1 MNTASRNKT
10 LKLLM
15 LAVTAMVASLA
26 LAACGGDSVGGKT
39 DSAAETAKA
48 GEVTGDLTMSNW
60 VGYMDEGD
68 DNTIAE
74 FEKETGVNMT
84 YNEDVND
91 NDEFFGKMQP
101 LLDKGESG
109 GRDIMVVTDW
119 MAKKMYD
126 LGYLQDINHDDLPT
140 VFANINPQIE
150 SPAFD
155 PERKFSVPWQSGMTG
170 LLVNKAQAPDIKSVN
185 DLFDPQYK
193 GKITILKELRDSVP
207 LILKADGIDPEE
219 ATTQEW
225 LDAIKKIDDAVKS
238 GQFRRLTGNDYVADL
253 QNENVVA
260 SIGWSGD
267 TSLIPNKD
275 VEWRMPTEGCII
287 WSDNMVIPKG
297 APNTPAALGWMDFVY
312 QPEVQADL
320 AAYIQYVSPVEGVKD
335 ILAKEDPELANSE
348 LIFPTAEFQKNCST
362 QPNPPGDAAEQEEV
376 NEAFQ
381 SVVTGG

>member
-1 MNTASRNKT
+1 MNTAPRESVKH
-10 LKLLM
+10 LL
-15 LAVTAMVASLA
+15 LAALA
-26 LAACGGDSVGGKT
+26 LVVSVALVACGGDSVGGKT
-39 DSAAETAKA
+39 DSAAQTAQA

-68 DNTIAE
+68 NNTVAE
-74 FEKETGVNMT
+74 FERETGVNMT

-126 LGYLQDINHDDLPT
+126 LGYLQTINHDDLPT
-140 VFANINPQIE
+140 VFANMLPSLE
-150 SPAFD
+150 SPSFD
-155 PERKFSVPWQSGMTG
+155 PEREFSVPWQSGMTG
-170 LLVNKAQAPDIKSVN
+170 LLVNKAQAPDIRSVN

-219 ATTQEW
+219 ATTEEW
-225 LDAIKKIDDAVKS
+225 LDAIDKIDEAVKS
-238 GQFRRLTGNDYVADL
+238 GQFRRLTGNDYVTDL

-267 TSLIPNKD
+267 TSLIANQD

-297 APNTPAALGWMDFVY
+297 APNTAAALGWMDFVY
-312 QPEVQADL
+312 QPEVQAGL
-320 AAYIQYVSPVEGVKD
+320 AAYIQYVTPVSGVQD
-335 ILAKEDPELANSE
+335 ILAEQDPELAKSE

-362 QPNPPGDAAEQEEV
+362 QPNPPGSAEEQAEV